1 MPAADKGF
9 RFPPLPCRPKFR
21 LGRSAAYGAD
31 EDMNRSADTTRRRPA
46 FTLVELLVVIA
57 IIAVLVSMLL
67 PALSRA
73 RGQALAVQCLSQQKQ
88 GMAALLLYAH
98 DNQGVIPAASYDSS
112 SNVWFRNLQG
122 QNDSVEYLKYPGSNK
137 INAVLLCPRGN
148 FRRQGAYGLYDPF
161 SRYPQEPSYLR
172 IVGAPGVVRFKGFK
186 LSRIQRATDFLLLGC
201 TSITQGSGTFDC
213 DQGSYVWQSYRD
225 ANTGGA
231 APAGLWAAH
240 LNQVNGI
247 FADGHG
253 ERMDKGRLL
262 GTSNVNGNT
271 IAGGFPSDRTNGV
284 SWWKNENFTINNY

>member
-1 MPAADKGF
+1 MTQLARND
-9 RFPPLPCRPKFR
+9 
-21 LGRSAAYGAD
+21 
-31 EDMNRSADTTRRRPA
+31 RRVTG

-57 IIAVLVSMLL
+57 IIAVLVSLLL

-73 RGQALAVQCLSQQKQ
+73 RAHAVAVQCLSQQKQ
-88 GMAALLLYAH
+88 VMAALLLYAH
-98 DNQGVIPAASYDSS
+98 DNAGVIPAASYDSS

-122 QNDSVEYLKYPGSNK
+122 QNDSIEYIKYPGSGK
-137 INAVLLCPRGN
+137 INPVLLCPRGN
-148 FRRQGAYGLYDPF
+148 FRRSGAYGLYDPN
-161 SRYPQEPSYLR
+161 SRYPQEQSYMR
-172 IVGAPGVVRFKGFK
+172 IVGGPGIVRFKGFK
-186 LSRIQRATDFLLLGC
+186 LARIQRSTDFLLLGC

-240 LNQVNGI
+240 LNLVNGI

-271 IAGGFPSDRTNGV
+271 TAAGFPSDRAYGV
-284 SWWKNENFTINNY
+284 SWWKNEIFTINNY